1 MSEELSYWSDQVLR
15 NVEDYEHVLSSRDER
30 TNHTGPGATRASS
43 SPRDA
48 EAAGRLLP
56 TSSLDAPA
64 ISRLRSWDGCRVG
77 NR

>member
-1 MSEELSYWSDQVLR
+1 MNLEHFTEKAREALS
-15 NVEDYEHVLSSRDER
+15 
-30 TNHTGPGATRASS
+30 
-43 SPRDA
+43 DA

-56 TSSLDAPA
+56 TSPLDAPA